1 MSRKALTLTRFNWLI
16 TLWRVIDFHV
26 KKTFLLITRAR
37 FKILIFCVFEIE
49 ERLVM
54 FNLALKNVFAK
65 N

>member
-1 MSRKALTLTRFNWLI
+1 MFS
-16 TLWRVIDFHV
+16 
-26 KKTFLLITRAR
+26 LITRVR

-65 N
+65 QLAPEGIRYP

>member
-1 MSRKALTLTRFNWLI
+1 MVFYFYFDGVTVKTGNRFSCE
-16 TLWRVIDFHV
+16 
-26 KKTFLLITRAR
+26 KTFLLITSAR